1 MRCAEFLFCVGF
13 SIELASSRT
22 RVQREEGKKKQS
34 YCFFFVIEKREWL
47 ARLPGLLQALPKTLI
62 GGLRL

>member
-22 RVQREEGKKKQS
+22 RVQREEGKKNNHTV
-34 YCFFFVIEKREWL
+34 FFVIEKREWL